1 MGSKIGNDFSP
12 KIIAEIGINHNGSLE
27 EAKKLAEKAAS
38 AGADIIKSQFH
49 IAEEEMSKAAKSV
62 IPPHTQ
68 ESIYEI
74 IDSCS
79 LNIDEEFEYKEFI
92 EDLGVEYLCTHF
104 LLKQHIYLAKCKL
117 MHSK

>member
-1 MGSKIGNDFSP
+1 
-12 KIIAEIGINHNGSLE
+12 
-27 EAKKLAEKAAS
+27 
-38 AGADIIKSQFH
+38 
-49 IAEEEMSKAAKSV
+49 MSKAAKSV

-92 EDLGVEYLCTHF
+92 EDLGVEYLCTPFSTKAAH
-104 LLKQHIYLAKCKL
+104 LLGEMQVNAFKIGSVNVITSRYLMLQLNIKNQ
-117 MHSK
+117 